1 MQLNAST
8 RLAATQVQAD
18 RNALKEIAR
27 KFEDQLKR
35 SGAPGVEVTFI
46 SDDEINV
53 FSENKQSFEKA
64 KQVLKKVPNLK
75 FLKEDVDNDPDFD
88 GPQYHAWYKF

>member
-1 MQLNAST
+1 
-8 RLAATQVQAD
+8 
-18 RNALKEIAR
+18 
-27 KFEDQLKR
+27 LKR